1 MVDRANASPAALH
14 EAIRTLLFAVH
25 AAQQLAAEIEQG
37 KPGNLLKRQ
46 FEESVKS
53 LFRAADGVSGI
64 TPDALQVFADRMPAE
79 WQDRVESSWH
89 RLAQKQCL
97 EKTTD
102 LCRVIYRNATA
113 AIDES
118 AAWPLPGDESFPEI
132 LRAYGEQAG
141 KHAKVVARQWM
152 ASPLFPLVEVKR
164 LSDAIRV
171 EFEREEASP
180 IDRSKVA
187 TAEPPP
193 APTPPI
199 TVNLQAG
206 TITVDGKDMPAKP
219 DVCKIVER
227 LLEAQGDSV
236 TWRELEELSGMRG
249 KNCDRTMKA
258 VRKVIDAYLKSDRTG
273 YRITFDNLG

>member
-1 MVDRANASPAALH
+1 MVDRANDSPADLH

-25 AAQQLAAEIEQG
+25 AAQQLTAEIKQG

-46 FEESVKS
+46 FDESVKS
-53 LFRAADGVSGI
+53 LLRAAHRVSGI

-97 EKTTD
+97 EKTAD

-118 AAWPLPGDESFPEI
+118 AAWPMPGDESFPEV
-132 LRAYGEQAG
+132 LREYAEQAG
-141 KHAKVVARQWM
+141 KHAEVVARQWT
-152 ASPLFPLVEVKR
+152 ASPLFPLVDVKR

-171 EFEREEASP
+171 ELERAASQP
-180 IDRSKVA
+180 NKGETLPPSPYG
-187 TAEPPP
+187 PPP
-193 APTPPI
+193 I
-199 TVNLQAG
+199 VVSLQAG
-206 TITVDGKDMPAKP
+206 TITVDGKTITTTP

-258 VRKVIDAYLKSDRTG
+258 VRKVIDAHLKSDRTG